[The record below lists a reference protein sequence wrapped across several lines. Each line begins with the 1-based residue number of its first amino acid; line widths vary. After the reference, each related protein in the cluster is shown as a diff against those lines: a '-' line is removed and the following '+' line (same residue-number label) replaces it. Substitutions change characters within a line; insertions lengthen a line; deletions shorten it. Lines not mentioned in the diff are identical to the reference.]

1 MTGAESFLAEL
12 TGGTFR
18 EWSQEVV
25 TADPLAFGEK
35 QAYATRLA
43 ELQADDPLAEASRV
57 GFGTIGSHEVALIC
71 SDYEFVAGTLGIAAA
86 ERVARAFGI
95 ATVARR
101 PVISICQSG
110 GTRMQEGT
118 PAFIKMLSIGAAIS
132 EHREA
137 GLPYLSYLMD
147 PTMGGTLA
155 ALGTQGH
162 LVWAAPGAS
171 ISLTGPRVVEAV
183 TGRPFPRDEISA
195 EAGLRRG
202 LVDDIVQ
209 PDELAPRIT
218 EWLDIVSPKVAA
230 PAVPAD
236 RSAPAP
242 VEAQAQRRPDAWRSV
257 LRSRARHRP
266 SIESVIE
273 ASGAPL
279 VEIRGDRAGSDDR
292 NLLAGFTSLGGEP
305 AVAVGFLRPQGRGA
319 EVSPGGYRK
328 AQRAISIAEELGLP
342 LVSFIDTKGAGAGID
357 EESEGLAHSVG
368 SLIRE
373 LLGVRIPTVSVLM
386 GEGSGAGAIALV
398 AADSV
403 IALENAWLAPIAPE
417 AASAILFR
425 STERAAHMVRGQA
438 ADVEALRDEGLID
451 SIVSEGPTVTET
463 SEMLV
468 NAVAAALRKTAAMP
482 PEDRLLARR
491 ANVRSLAR
499 QHLTIRE
506 PAQSPDSGASRSI
519 DA

>member
-1 MTGAESFLAEL
+1 M
-12 TGGTFR
+12 
-18 EWSQEVV
+18 
-25 TADPLAFGEK
+25 
-35 QAYATRLA
+35 
-43 ELQADDPLAEASRV
+43 
-57 GFGTIGSHEVALIC
+57 
-71 SDYEFVAGTLGIAAA
+71 IA
-86 ERVARAFGI
+86 
-95 ATVARR
+95 
-101 PVISICQSG
+101 
-110 GTRMQEGT
+110 
-118 PAFIKMLSIGAAIS
+118 
-132 EHREA
+132 
-137 GLPYLSYLMD
+137 
-147 PTMGGTLA
+147 
-155 ALGTQGH
+155 
-162 LVWAAPGAS
+162 
-171 ISLTGPRVVEAV
+171 
-183 TGRPFPRDEISA
+183 
-195 EAGLRRG
+195 
-202 LVDDIVQ
+202 
-209 PDELAPRIT
+209 
-218 EWLDIVSPKVAA
+218 
-230 PAVPAD
+230 
-236 RSAPAP
+236 
-242 VEAQAQRRPDAWRSV
+242 
-257 LRSRARHRP
+257 
-266 SIESVIE
+266 

-279 VEIRGDRAGSDDR
+279 IEIRGDRAGSDDR

-305 AVAVGFLRPQGRGA
+305 AVAVGFRRPQGRGA

-425 STERAAHMVRGQA
+425 STEKAAHMVRGQA

-451 SIVSEGPTVTET
+451 SIVPEGPTVAET

-468 NAVAAALRKTAAMP
+468 NAVAAALRRTAAMP
-482 PEDRLLARR
+482 PEERLLARR

-506 PAQSPDSGASRSI
+506 PAPSPDPGASRSI

>member
-1 MTGAESFLAEL
+1 MTRVESFLAEL

-25 TADPLAFGEK
+25 TADPLAFDEK
-35 QAYATRLA
+35 QAYANRL
-43 ELQADDPLAEASRV
+43 EQLQIDNPLAEAARV
-57 GFGTIGSHEVALIC
+57 GFGSIGGHAVALIC

-183 TGRPFPRDEISA
+183 TGRSVPRDEISA

-209 PDELAPRIT
+209 PGELAPRIA
-218 EWLDIVSPKVAA
+218 EWLDIVSSKVAA
-230 PAVPAD
+230 PMTSASE
-236 RSAPAP
+236 SAPAP
-242 VEAQAQRRPDAWRSV
+242 VAAQAQRRPDAWRSV
-257 LRSRARHRP
+257 TRSRARDRP

-279 VEIRGDRAGSDDR
+279 IEIRGDRAGSDDR
-292 NLLAGFTSLGGEP
+292 NLLAGFASLGGEP
-305 AVAVGFLRPQGRGA
+305 AVAVGFRRPQGRGA

-342 LVSFIDTKGAGAGID
+342 LVSFIDTKGAGAGVD

-438 ADVEALRDEGLID
+438 ADVEALRNEGLLD

-463 SEMLV
+463 SATLV
-468 NAVAAALRKTAAMP
+468 DAVAGALRKTASMP
-482 PEDRLLARR
+482 PEERLQARR

-506 PAQSPDSGASRSI
+506 PAPPLDLESLPLD
-519 DA
+519 

>member
-1 MTGAESFLAEL
+1 MTRVESLLAEL

-25 TADPLAFGEK
+25 TADPLAFGEE

-57 GFGTIGSHEVALIC
+57 GFGAIGGHAVVLVS

-86 ERVARAFGI
+86 ERVARAFGV
-95 ATVARR
+95 ATVSRR

-171 ISLTGPRVVEAV
+171 ISLTGPRIVEAV

-209 PDELAPRIT
+209 PGELALRIT
-218 EWLDIVSPKVAA
+218 EWLDIVNRKVAP
-230 PAVPAD
+230 PAI
-236 RSAPAP
+236 SASPSVPAP
-242 VEAQAQRRPDAWRSV
+242 VGTQAQRPDAWRSV
-257 LRSRARHRP
+257 TRSRARDRP

-279 VEIRGDRAGSDDR
+279 IEIRGDRAGSDDR

-305 AVAVGFLRPQGRGA
+305 AVAVGFRRPQGRGA

-342 LVSFIDTKGAGAGID
+342 LVSFIDTKGAGAGVD

-438 ADVEALRDEGLID
+438 ADVAALRDEGLLD
-451 SIVSEGPTVTET
+451 AVVPEGPTVTET

-468 NAVAAALRKTAAMP
+468 HAVATALRKTAAMP
-482 PEDRLLARR
+482 PEERLLARR

-506 PAQSPDSGASRSI
+506 AAPSLDVESLPPD
-519 DA
+519 

>member
-1 MTGAESFLAEL
+1 MTGVESFLAEL

-35 QAYATRLA
+35 QAYAARLA
-43 ELQADDPLAEASRV
+43 RLQADDPLAEASRV

-438 ADVEALRDEGLID
+438 ADVDALQDEGLID
-451 SIVSEGPTVTET
+451 AIVPEGPTVAET
-463 SEMLV
+463 SEALV
-468 NAVAAALRKTAAMP
+468 NAVAGALRKTAAMP
-482 PEDRLLARR
+482 PEERLLARR

-506 PAQSPDSGASRSI
+506 PAPSLDLESLPLD
-519 DA
+519 

>member
-1 MTGAESFLAEL
+1 MTGAESLLAEL

-25 TADPLAFGEK
+25 TADPLAFGEE
-35 QAYATRLA
+35 QAYAARLA

-57 GFGTIGSHEVALIC
+57 GFGAIGGHEVALIC

-171 ISLTGPRVVEAV
+171 ISLTGPRIVEAV
-183 TGRPFPRDEISA
+183 TGRAFPRDEISA

-230 PAVPAD
+230 PVIPAG
-236 RSAPAP
+236 RSSPAP
-242 VEAQAQRRPDAWRSV
+242 VETRARRQPDAWRSV
-257 LRSRARHRP
+257 TRSRAQYRP

-279 VEIRGDRAGSDDR
+279 IEIRGDRAGSDDR
-292 NLLAGFTSLGGEP
+292 NLLAGFTSFGGEA
-305 AVAVGFLRPQGRGA
+305 AVAVGFRRPHGRGA

-342 LVSFIDTKGAGAGID
+342 LVSFIDTKGAGAGVD

-425 STERAAHMVRGQA
+425 STEKAAHMVRGQA

-451 SIVSEGPTVTET
+451 SIVPEEPTVAET

-468 NAVAAALRKTAAMP
+468 NAVARALRKTSGMP
-482 PEDRLLARR
+482 PEERLLARR

-506 PAQSPDSGASRSI
+506 PAPSPDPGASRSI